1 MQLFSSIFQTTA
13 SSLTLSQ
20 LVWSLGVSLL
30 LGVLLALVYQQGS
43 QISREFV
50 VALALL
56 PTLIGVMIFLINGN
70 LGTSVAVAGAFSL
83 IRFRSAAGSSRELLA
98 VFLATAIGLATG
110 MGYLLFAAVFTLVIL
125 AAMVCYEKG
134 LQVWPSYQDRYVS
147 MKVEKEVDYEQVFS
161 SFLGMSCRKAQ
172 LLSVHYK
179 QKSDSLVLEYL
190 LRTDKKVTDKEIMN
204 GLLAQGIKNVTC
216 TYQVPKKKYL

>member
-1 MQLFSSIFQTTA
+1 MQLFSSIFQTAA

-43 QISREFV
+43 QVSRDFV

-110 MGYLLFAAVFTLVIL
+110 MGYLLLAAVFTLVIL

-172 LLSVHYK
+172 LLSVRYK

-190 LRTDKKVTDKEIMN
+190 LRTDKKVTDKEIMD

-216 TYQVPKKKYL
+216 TYQAPKKKYL